1 MMVPLSTKR
10 LGRLTLVLALA
21 GCGSDN
27 APPTKEIID
36 VTPANATNIVQHT
49 GVKVEEAIQQNT
61 LDLDA
66 AIEAQSGGKPAQ

>member
-1 MMVPLSTKR
+1 MAPLSTKR
-10 LGRLTLVLALA
+10 LGRLTLLLALA

-27 APPTKEIID
+27 APPTKETID
-36 VTPANATNIVQHT
+36 VTPATATNIVQRT

>member
-1 MMVPLSTKR
+1 MMTPLRTKR
-10 LGRLTLVLALA
+10 LRRLTLVLALA
-21 GCGSDN
+21 GCGSDD
-27 APPTKEIID
+27 APPTKETID
-36 VTPANATNIVQHT
+36 VTPANATNIVQQT